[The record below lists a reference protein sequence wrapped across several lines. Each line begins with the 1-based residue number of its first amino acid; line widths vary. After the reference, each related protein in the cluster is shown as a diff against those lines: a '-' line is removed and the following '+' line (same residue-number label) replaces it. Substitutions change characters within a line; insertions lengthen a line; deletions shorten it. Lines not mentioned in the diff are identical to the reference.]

1 MSWFTLMK
9 RLPKTCEIAPLGLG
23 HRARAEVICLARR
36 GSGIGDPVLYNR
48 VGDEITLID
57 VERIKTLSGR
67 WPR

>member
-23 HRARAEVICLARR
+23 DRARAELTCLARH
-36 GSGIGDPVLYNR
+36 GSGIGDTVLYNR
-48 VGDEITLID
+48 VGDQTTLND

>member
-23 HRARAEVICLARR
+23 DRAHAELTCLARH
-36 GSGIGDPVLYNR
+36 GSGIGDPMLYNR
-48 VGDEITLID
+48 VGDEITLIH